1 MDKFEYTQRKRERQL
16 ANHGVSTDLLLKCS
30 PESGHVLI
38 KDLNLNVTKYR
49 DTVYSSVTLLV
60 ICENVA

>member
-1 MDKFEYTQRKRERQL
+1 M
-16 ANHGVSTDLLLKCS
+16 STDLLLKCS
-30 PESGHVLI
+30 PESGRVLI

>member
-1 MDKFEYTQRKRERQL
+1 M
-16 ANHGVSTDLLLKCS
+16 ATDLLLKCS